1 MKEIKDFIIDME
13 KTLSCGL
20 QTKNKCKDLE
30 EKEEEVVKK
39 ILK

>member
-1 MKEIKDFIIDME
+1 MNEIKKFIIDME
-13 KTLSCGL
+13 NTLSCGL

-30 EKEEEVVKK
+30 EEEEKVVKK